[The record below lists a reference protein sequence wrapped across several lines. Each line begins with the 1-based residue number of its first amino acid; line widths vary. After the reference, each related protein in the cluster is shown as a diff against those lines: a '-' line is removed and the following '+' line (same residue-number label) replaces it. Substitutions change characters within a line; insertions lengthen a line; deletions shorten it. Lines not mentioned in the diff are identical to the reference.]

1 MSALLRVEG
10 LAVELAG
17 GEALSDVTFEVDRHA
32 CVGLVG
38 ETGCGKSLTCRVVL
52 GLLPRIH
59 GRVVRGRA
67 VFDGVDLLALREAEW
82 SKLRGRR
89 IALVP
94 QASLTGLD
102 PVMKVGRQI
111 IESVKALDPAVSAR
125 ARARELLEQV
135 QMPRAAAVM
144 KLYPHELSGGMR
156 QRVMIALALAG
167 RPELLLADEPTTALD
182 VTVQR
187 SILELLAELR
197 RDTGMALVLV
207 THDLAVVQSVADSVV
222 VMYAGRV
229 VEHGPTARVLDLP
242 AHPYTAALIGARPT
256 LAGHAERLVT
266 IPGAAPGLLD
276 RPSGCAFS
284 PRCRHS
290 IDQCRE
296 VPPLIAVEAGGT
308 AACWRSAEVLQ

>member
-1 MSALLRVEG
+1 
-10 LAVELAG
+10 
-17 GEALSDVTFEVDRHA
+17 
-32 CVGLVG
+32 
-38 ETGCGKSLTCRVVL
+38 
-52 GLLPRIH
+52 
-59 GRVVRGRA
+59 
-67 VFDGVDLLALREAEW
+67 
-82 SKLRGRR
+82 
-89 IALVP
+89 
-94 QASLTGLD
+94 
-102 PVMKVGRQI
+102 
-111 IESVKALDPAVSAR
+111 
-125 ARARELLEQV
+125 V

-207 THDLAVVQSVADSVV
+207 THDLAVVQSVADSMV

-256 LAGHAERLVT
+256 LAGHAARLVT

-284 PRCRHS
+284 PRCRHA

-308 AACWRSAEVLQ
+308 AACWRSEEVLQ

>member
-1 MSALLRVEG
+1 VSALLRVEG

-59 GRVVRGRA
+59 GRVVRGTA

-102 PVMKVGRQI
+102 PVMKIGRQI
-111 IESVKALDPAVSAR
+111 IESLRALDPEVDAR

-207 THDLAVVQSVADSVV
+207 THDLAVVQSVADSMV

-256 LAGHAERLVT
+256 LAGHAARLVT

-284 PRCRHS
+284 PRCRHA

-308 AACWRSAEVLQ
+308 AACWRSEEVLQ